1 MNLQSVKQ
9 RYGIVGR
16 SEELDNALSKA
27 LRVAATDLTVLIY
40 GESGVGKEVISK
52 IIHEYSSR
60 KHSPFIAINTGAI
73 PCLLYTSPSPR
84 DRG

>member
-16 SEELDNALSKA
+16 SEKFDHALKTA
-27 LRVAATDLTVLIY
+27 LRVASTDLTVLIQ

-60 KHSPFIAINTGAI
+60 KHNQFIAINTGAI
-73 PCLLYTSPSPR
+73 PA
-84 DRG
+84 